1 MLNSWDPRSDRRTDQ
16 MMFDTD
22 DFLMEA
28 LFGVLRVGLARR
40 VVALAFFFLNG
51 SSTEVYDFTS
61 LQCGPSGCPP
71 PFVDIKTKV
80 LSQYSLLIL

>member
-51 SSTEVYDFTS
+51 SSTEVYDFIS
-61 LQCGPSGCPP
+61 LQCGPSGCTL